1 MFLINSEMKIH
12 LDRKNCIGC
21 GLCAAI
27 CPRFFG
33 MGEDGKSTLKK
44 GVLNKKDGSE
54 ELKISSI
61 ECAQDAA
68 DSCPVQVIHVIA

>member
-1 MFLINSEMKIH
+1 MKIK

-21 GLCAAI
+21 GVCASV
-27 CPRFFG
+27 CPKFFS
-33 MGEDGKSTLKK
+33 MAEDGKSTLKK

-54 ELKISSI
+54 ELEISSI
-61 ECAQDAA
+61 ECAQDAT

>member
-1 MFLINSEMKIH
+1 MKIH

-21 GLCAAI
+21 GVCVAL
-27 CPRFFG
+27 CPRFFN

-44 GVLNKKDGSE
+44 GTLNRKDNSE
-54 ELKISSI
+54 YLEISSI

-68 DSCPVQVIHVIA
+68 DSCPVQVIHVIK